1 MSVPSGVSSSI
12 HPPSPVETLAKLG
25 VKLKPNLFPQSIYP
39 SVDLLFKHILNC
51 DLKIIAL
58 PLLPALDPID
68 SKKQL
73 GLTGILVQLEE
84 SPVNVS
90 VSSFE
95 RKISTTNPVHGGGH
109 RRMLRLVLTDGS
121 KQVLALEYQPIPQ
134 LDSRTKAGVKILLKS
149 NEVEVC
155 KGMLLLTNTNCRV
168 LEDSGIK

>member
-1 MSVPSGVSSSI
+1 MSVPCVQSTTTQ
-12 HPPSPVETLAKLG
+12 PSPIETLSKLG
-25 VKLKPNLFPQSIYP
+25 VQLKHNLFPQSLYP
-39 SVDLLFKHILNC
+39 SVDLLFKHVLSC

-58 PLLPALDPID
+58 PLLPTLDSTD
-68 SKKQL
+68 SRKQL

-95 RKISTTNPVHGGGH
+95 RKLSNINPIHGPGH
-109 RRMLRLVLTDGS
+109 RRMLRFVLTDGS

-168 LEDSGIK
+168 LEESGIK